1 MEWAEVVRDDGLPR
15 SSCWAA
21 EWQQNGYKPR
31 TASSRQNAR
40 LFRDAPPRRS
50 RQKRRSETHN
60 LNRLPR
66 DWTTLKLSSP
76 TSEVSYIHYYY
87 CLHSLLP
94 TRDSKLLLAS
104 FTYDSFRPL
113 RGAHSLLFLA
123 IRVIVCDNHSQSH
136 CCRTTRHSLIL
147 HGPLRF
153 DFSVLKLCCSAH
165 SNQQPSICFWP
176 SHTKQEDFNHEINIA
191 DKTQTHSLPKLLG
204 AGH

>member
-1 MEWAEVVRDDGLPR
+1 MYATMACLVRHAGHEDGSR
-15 SSCWAA
+15 MVI
-21 EWQQNGYKPR
+21 NRKPR
-31 TASSRQNAR
+31 RAVKMQDYSETR
-40 LFRDAPPRRS
+40 LHAGVD
-50 RQKRRSETHN
+50 KRRSETHN

-113 RGAHSLLFLA
+113 CGAHSLLFLA

-147 HGPLRF
+147 HEPLRF
-153 DFSVLKLCCSAH
+153 DFSVLKLCCSAIAT
-165 SNQQPSICFWP
+165 SNPASAFGPPTPNKKI
-176 SHTKQEDFNHEINIA
+176 STTDLNIA
-191 DKTQTHSLPKLLG
+191 DKTQTHSLSKLLG